1 MVFERF
7 RSSLP
12 ATRLQGGDHL
22 VFDATHQTAGGGG
35 LRGVL
40 RYSARRGQ
48 ANGQR

>member
-22 VFDATHQTAGGGG
+22 VFDATHQTAGGGC
-35 LRGVL
+35 
-40 RYSARRGQ
+40 
-48 ANGQR
+48 